1 MTQDRQRILDLV
13 AEGKISVD
21 EAERLLPLVEQP
33 PPPSSSASDGQ
44 ELARPRPKYLRVIV
58 EPNPESGSGNG
69 GERVNVRVPMDL
81 IRAGM
86 KLAALIPQLAAT
98 GINDAMREKGIDI
111 DVRNLKGDELEQ
123 LVDAL
128 QDLEVDVQGGDQ
140 NVRVFVE

>member
-1 MTQDRQRILDLV
+1 MTQDRQRILDLL
-13 AEGKISVD
+13 AQGTISVE

-33 PPPSSSASDGQ
+33 PSPSPSASGQ
-44 ELARPRPKYLRVIV
+44 ELTRSRPKYLHVIV
-58 EPNPESGSGNG
+58 EPNPDSGSAFG

>member
-1 MTQDRQRILDLV
+1 MTERQRILDLL
-13 AEGKISVD
+13 AEGKISVE

-33 PPPSSSASDGQ
+33 PSSGPSSWEGQ
-44 ELARPRPKYLRVIV
+44 ELTRPRPKYLHVIV
-58 EPNPESGSGNG
+58 EPNSDSGSGNG

-86 KLAALIPQLAAT
+86 KLAALIPQMAAT
-98 GINDAMREKGIDI
+98 GINDAMREKGIDL

-128 QDLEVDVQGGDQ
+128 EGLEVDIQDGNE

>member
-1 MTQDRQRILDLV
+1 MTQDRQRILDLLT
-13 AEGKISVD
+13 EEKITVE

-33 PPPSSSASDGQ
+33 PSTGSSASGQ
-44 ELARPRPKYLRVIV
+44 ELTRPRPKYLHVIV
-58 EPNPESGSGNG
+58 EPNPDSASGNG
-69 GERVNVRVPMDL
+69 GERVNIRVPMAL
-81 IRAGM
+81 IRAGV

-98 GINDAMREKGIDI
+98 GINDAMREKGIEL

-128 QDLEVDVQGGDQ
+128 QDLEVDIQGGDQ

>member
-1 MTQDRQRILDLV
+1 MTQDRQRILDLL
-13 AEGKISVD
+13 AEGKINVE

-33 PPPSSSASDGQ
+33 PPASASGQ
-44 ELARPRPKYLRVIV
+44 ELTRRRPKYLHVII
-58 EPNPESGSGNG
+58 EPNPDSGSGNG

-98 GINDAMREKGIDI
+98 GINDAMREKGIDL

>member
-1 MTQDRQRILDLV
+1 MTQDRQRILDLL
-13 AEGKISVD
+13 AEGKISVE

-33 PPPSSSASDGQ
+33 PPASASGQ
-44 ELARPRPKYLRVIV
+44 ELTRPRPKYLHVIV
-58 EPNPESGSGNG
+58 EPNPDSGSGNG

-98 GINDAMREKGIDI
+98 GINDAMREKGIYI
-111 DVRNLKGDELEQ
+111 DVRNLKVDELEQ

-128 QDLEVDVQGGDQ
+128 QDLEIDVQGGDQ